1 MDYKEKYHK
10 YKVKYLELLGNQI
23 GSGNSFKINSSFSFF
38 SNRIKEHSG
47 KIIPRLITWLDKI
60 KTDLDPIKKFI
71 EIMDEIKKDSN
82 GLSVNWFNLSKNL
95 EEIKNL
101 WGLRECIVAI
111 SFQTA
116 SRIVELNEGKTI
128 KIGKNKN
135 RIINVK
141 NALINILGSNSL
153 LSDIDIS
160 IESIYS
166 STWISII
173 EDLWE
178 STNWFNH
185 SKWRVDL
192 YGDFT
197 MIGEYYIDTKYFDKE
212 ILKKLLELAVVSFF
226 RHSKS
231 LQFDL
236 KLLDHLVNW
245 ATLEQGL
252 LIDKNEIISKS
263 KLKVLEIKKES
274 REKYYFEL
282 KQAENFQIEIK
293 KFIESKTLNKLE
305 MNNLLGKVMIHLG
318 EANLY
323 REENYILP
331 STVIHIVKIEQGKNS
346 SSGSCIPLLSKIA
359 RCSLNSFMYILSAIE
374 QLGYL
379 QQNLTDGKVICSLP
393 ASKYFGRLLKAIH
406 QSLNEIEILHNIIS
420 KDNELTKL
428 LLIANNFEKEKK
440 EKASRGNSNI
450 FCDNPLDLYKLTL
463 ALFKK

>member
-1 MDYKEKYHK
+1 MDYKKKYHK
-10 YKVKYLELLGNQI
+10 YKLKYLELLGNQI
-23 GSGNSFKINSSFSFF
+23 GSGNSFQINSSFDFF
-38 SNRIKEHSG
+38 SNRIKEHYS
-47 KIIPRLITWLDKI
+47 KIIPRLNIWLNKI
-60 KTDLDPIKKFI
+60 KTDLHPIKNFI
-71 EIMDEIKKDSN
+71 EIMNEINEECN
-82 GLSVNWFNLSKNL
+82 GFTVNWFKLSKNL
-95 EEIKNL
+95 EEIKYL
-101 WGLRECIVAI
+101 WAIRECIVSI

-135 RIINVK
+135 RIINVN
-141 NALINILGSNSL
+141 NAIINILGSNSL
-153 LSDIDIS
+153 LSDIDVS

-197 MIGEYYIDTKYFDKE
+197 MIGEYYIDTKYFNKD
-212 ILKKLLELAVVSFF
+212 ILINLLELSLVSFF
-226 RHSKS
+226 RHSKA

-252 LIDKNEIISKS
+252 LIDKNELIKKS
-263 KLKVLEIKKES
+263 KIKVNHIKDATRETYYLELRQAEVFQVQIKK
-274 REKYYFEL
+274 
-282 KQAENFQIEIK
+282 I
-293 KFIESKTLNKLE
+293 IESKTLNKIEL
-305 MNNLLGKVMIHLG
+305 NNLLGKVMIHLG

-331 STVIHIVKIEQGKNS
+331 STVIHIVKIEQGKNN
-346 SSGSCIPLLSKIA
+346 SSGPCIPLLSKIA
-359 RCSLNSFMYILSAIE
+359 KCSLNSFIYILSAIE

-379 QQNLTDGKVICSLP
+379 QQNLAEEKAICSLP
-393 ASKYFGRLLKAIH
+393 GSKYFGRLLRAIN
-406 QSLNEIEILHNIIS
+406 QSLNGIEILHNIIN
-420 KDNELTKL
+420 KDNNLNKL
-428 LLIANNFEKEKK
+428 LLIADNFEKEKK

-450 FCDNPLDLYKLTL
+450 FCDVPVDLYKLTL
-463 ALFKK
+463 DLFKK

>member
-1 MDYKEKYHK
+1 MDYKKKYHK
-10 YKVKYLELLGNQI
+10 YKLKYLELLGNQI
-23 GSGNSFKINSSFSFF
+23 GSGNSFQINSSFNFF
-38 SNRIKEHSG
+38 SNRIKEHSA
-47 KIIPRLITWLDKI
+47 KIIPRLTNWLDKI

-71 EIMDEIKKDSN
+71 EIMEEINKECN
-82 GLSVNWFNLSKNL
+82 GASVSWFNLSKNL

-101 WGLRECIVAI
+101 WGLRECIVSI

-141 NALINILGSNSL
+141 NAVINILGSNSL

-160 IESIYS
+160 IESVHS

-178 STNWFNH
+178 LTNWFNH

-212 ILKKLLELAVVSFF
+212 ILKKLLELSIVSFF

-231 LQFDL
+231 IQFDL
-236 KLLDHLVNW
+236 KLLDHLINW
-245 ATLEQGL
+245 AILEQGL
-252 LIDKNEIISKS
+252 LIDKNAIITKS
-263 KLKVLEIKKES
+263 KLKIVEIKKES
-274 REKYYFEL
+274 REKYYLEL

-293 KFIESKTLNKLE
+293 KFIENKTLNKIEL
-305 MNNLLGKVMIHLG
+305 NNLLGKVIIHLG

-331 STVIHIVKIEQGKNS
+331 STVIHIVKIEQAKNS
-346 SSGSCIPLLSKIA
+346 NHGSCIPLLSKIA
-359 RCSLNSFMYILSAIE
+359 KCSLNSFIYILSGIE

-379 QQNLTDGKVICSLP
+379 QQNLAEGNVLCSLP
-393 ASKYFGRLLKAIH
+393 ASKYFGRLLRAIN
-406 QSLNEIEILHNIIS
+406 QSLNGIEILHNIIS
-420 KDNELTKL
+420 KDNELNKL
-428 LLIANNFEKEKK
+428 LLIAENFEKEKK
-440 EKASRGNSNI
+440 EKANLGNSNI
-450 FCDNPLDLYKLTL
+450 FCEVPVDLYKLTL
-463 ALFKK
+463 DLFKK